1 MKWNHKD
8 TEALTV
14 ADDLTAQDLETFDL
28 HQKKNELINSFHSD
42 LHYYKSQHRT
52 KGCKITH
59 MIGVPLIAASMLAL
73 PFNRKLSRNLN
84 MGGWALQMVGHFIFE
99 HNKPV
104 TLEVR
109 TPFMFASALVFT
121 YEQWKKVLQGEPL

>member
-1 MKWNHKD
+1 MSQEVTAHD
-8 TEALTV
+8 TDV
-14 ADDLTAQDLETFDL
+14 FDFEQ
-28 HQKKNELINSFHSD
+28 QKTELVNSFRSD
-42 LHYYKSQHRT
+42 LHYYRSQHRT

-73 PFNRKLSRNLN
+73 PFNKRLSRNLN
-84 MGGWALQMVGHFIFE
+84 LSGWALQLIGHFVFE

-109 TPFMFASALVFT
+109 SPFMFASALVFT
-121 YEQWKKVLQGEPL
+121 YDQWKKVLAKEPL